1 MNEDNNQL
9 TLSYELLVLLQWL
22 IEYEPEKLKELIAST
37 FDHGLE
43 DDLKKIKNNPTQ
55 YESSDNLQNSIVDF
69 FGLLEVL
76 LHEIYNERATKR
88 VMEKKLMPAIDHID
102 TTECDTQTVQDS
114 IEKATSKFELEPN
127 KNPQELLFKELL
139 RSWKPSKKTASN

>member
-22 IEYEPEKLKELIAST
+22 IEYEPEKLKELITSA
-37 FDHGLE
+37 FDNGLE
-43 DDLKKIKNNPTQ
+43 DDLKKVKNQ
-55 YESSDNLQNSIVDF
+55 SSGYDSSENVQNSIVDF
-69 FGLLEVL
+69 FGLLEIL

-114 IEKATSKFELEPN
+114 IEKATSKFEQEPN

-139 RSWKPSKKTASN
+139 RSWKPNKKTVSN